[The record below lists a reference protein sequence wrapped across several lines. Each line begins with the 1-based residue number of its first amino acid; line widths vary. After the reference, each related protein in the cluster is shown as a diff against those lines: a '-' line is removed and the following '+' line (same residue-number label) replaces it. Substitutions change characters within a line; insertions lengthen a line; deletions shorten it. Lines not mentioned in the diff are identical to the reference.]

1 MELGTI
7 LSEDV
12 SLMAAGLD
20 SIAATE
26 ISRMLHDRFRIEL
39 PATLLFDHP
48 TARSMARFVS
58 SKLQKH
64 LMLSIS
70 DGICDFARVLSSC
83 QLRVNSFALK
93 KPPLVASVFSMMLPI
108 LQLKATGLRELTV

>member
-1 MELGTI
+1 MVQHAVHSPPISVVGKSGPRHDVQRDGQVALIIAQVLVELGTT

-26 ISRMLHDRFRIEL
+26 ISRMLHDKFRIEL

-64 LMLSIS
+64 STL
-70 DGICDFARVLSSC
+70 
-83 QLRVNSFALK
+83 
-93 KPPLVASVFSMMLPI
+93 
-108 LQLKATGLRELTV
+108 